1 MLEVNALLSAQSKN
15 IATKPRFH
23 RRAEDSRQHS
33 SAGLDLSAERQEK
46 QSADHAGC
54 EQWKQDVGHSASSDF
69 TVSWIECA
77 FRL

>member
-1 MLEVNALLSAQSKN
+1 VNALLFAQSKS
-15 IATKPRFH
+15 IAKEPRFH

-33 SAGLDLSAERQEK
+33 STAPALSSERQEK

-69 TVSWIECA
+69 TVE
-77 FRL
+77 LD